1 MNPDRQR
8 ALEEQLALEIS
19 RTEKLR
25 ATIMAL
31 AFTSGFVIALLI
43 FQVWLK
49 RLPSGFGAVFLRVS
63 PIVMTGVGLMT
74 IYGWLARLYISRY
87 VARQKRVPL
96 GFVLINAGFEV
107 SAVSFFI
114 LLIARASSPAFAI
127 SAPPI
132 LIYSLLIMMSVLRLD
147 FWLSLFVA
155 VMVAIQ
161 YVLLGRLLL
170 PAVPIEGELGLLMSP
185 IPLYLRAGIFMI
197 TGLAAGVIGNDLRHR
212 LIRTTEIVVEKDR
225 AVAMFGQHVS
235 PQVAEQ
241 LLREHTG
248 VLTETRHV
256 CILFL
261 DIRNFTRFAES
272 RTPSEVVDYLNAL
285 FGPLVE
291 IVDRHGGI
299 INKFLGDGFL
309 AIFGAPLANDQHCL
323 SAVRA
328 ALAMLQKVEELG
340 AAQLIPPTRLGIG
353 LHAGMV
359 VTGSVG
365 SHLRRE
371 YTVIGD
377 AVNLAARIEQLTKVH
392 SAQLLASDSVIA
404 HLPVE
409 EIATEKLALVQVKG
423 REAPVQIFKLA

>member
-1 MNPDRQR
+1 
-8 ALEEQLALEIS
+8 
-19 RTEKLR
+19 
-25 ATIMAL
+25 
-31 AFTSGFVIALLI
+31 
-43 FQVWLK
+43 
-49 RLPSGFGAVFLRVS
+49 
-63 PIVMTGVGLMT
+63 
-74 IYGWLARLYISRY
+74 
-87 VARQKRVPL
+87 
-96 GFVLINAGFEV
+96 
-107 SAVSFFI
+107 
-114 LLIARASSPAFAI
+114 
-127 SAPPI
+127 
-132 LIYSLLIMMSVLRLD
+132 
-147 FWLSLFVA
+147 
-155 VMVAIQ
+155 
-161 YVLLGRLLL
+161 
-170 PAVPIEGELGLLMSP
+170 
-185 IPLYLRAGIFMI
+185 MI

-235 PQVAEQ
+235 PQVAER
-241 LLREHTG
+241 LLREHTW

-256 CILFL
+256 CIRFL

-309 AIFGAPLANDQHCL
+309 AIFGAPLADDQHCL

-328 ALAMLQKVEELG
+328 ALAMLQKVADLG
-340 AAQLIPPTRLGIG
+340 AAQLIPTTRLGIG

-404 HLPVE
+404 HLPVA
-409 EIATEKLALVQVKG
+409 EIVAEKRALVQVKG
-423 REAPVQIFKLA
+423 REAPVRIFKLA